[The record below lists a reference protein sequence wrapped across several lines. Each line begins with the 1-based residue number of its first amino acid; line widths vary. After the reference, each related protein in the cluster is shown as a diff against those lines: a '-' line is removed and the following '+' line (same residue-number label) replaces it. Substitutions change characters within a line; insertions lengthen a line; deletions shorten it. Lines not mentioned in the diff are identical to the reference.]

1 MLIIKYYKKG
11 WEKMI
16 DLKNKKII
24 GLAIVSIIIF
34 TTSIFLYKQNSSNA
48 FKEEYMTEIFTEES
62 NDNMEYDSSM
72 KENTDNSNENNLE
85 KNKIVVEIKG
95 EVARP
100 DVYQLEEGSI
110 IKDLIDMAGGVTEEA
125 DLSCINRAE
134 ELVNHELIIIGNI
147 NDETESSVVQNS
159 SVSSGNST
167 DNDSKSSTLI
177 NINTADLEQL
187 KKITGIG
194 DIKAQSIID
203 YREANGGFKSLE
215 ELKNVDGIGDKTFE
229 KIKNEITL

>member
-1 MLIIKYYKKG
+1 
-11 WEKMI
+11 MI

-24 GLAIVSIIIF
+24 GLAIITIIIF
-34 TTSIFLYKQNSSNA
+34 IVSIFLYKQKSSNA
-48 FKEEYMTEIFTEES
+48 FKEEYMTEIFEEES
-62 NDNMEYDSSM
+62 NDNMEYTETLEEDTTIINEDSI
-72 KENTDNSNENNLE
+72 DR
-85 KNKIVVEIKG
+85 NKIIVEIKG
-95 EVARP
+95 EVEKP

-125 DLSCINRAE
+125 DLSRINRAE
-134 ELVNHELIIIGNI
+134 ELLNHELIIIGNI

-187 KKITGIG
+187 KEITGIG
-194 DIKAQSIID
+194 NIKAQSIID

-229 KIKNEITL
+229 KIKEQITL

>member
-1 MLIIKYYKKG
+1 
-11 WEKMI
+11 MI

-24 GLAIVSIIIF
+24 GLTIVSIIIF
-34 TTSIFLYKQNSSNA
+34 IASIFLYKQNSSNA

-194 DIKAQSIID
+194 DIKAQSISD

-229 KIKNEITL
+229 KIKEQITL

>member
-1 MLIIKYYKKG
+1 
-11 WEKMI
+11 MI

-24 GLAIVSIIIF
+24 GLVIITIIIF
-34 TTSIFLYKQNSSNA
+34 IVSIFLYKQKSSNA
-48 FKEEYMTEIFTEES
+48 FKEEYMTEIFEEES
-62 NDNMEYDSSM
+62 NDNMEYTETLEEDTTIINEDSI
-72 KENTDNSNENNLE
+72 DR
-85 KNKIVVEIKG
+85 NKIIVEIKG
-95 EVARP
+95 EVAKP

-125 DLSCINRAE
+125 DLSRINRAE
-134 ELVNHELIIIGNI
+134 ELLNHELIIIGNI

-229 KIKNEITL
+229 KIKEQITL

>member
-1 MLIIKYYKKG
+1 
-11 WEKMI
+11 MI

-24 GLAIVSIIIF
+24 GLAIITIIIF
-34 TTSIFLYKQNSSNA
+34 IVSIFLYKQKSSNA
-48 FKEEYMTEIFTEES
+48 FKEEYMTEIFEEES
-62 NDNMEYDSSM
+62 NDNMEYTETLEEDTSIINEDSI
-72 KENTDNSNENNLE
+72 DR
-85 KNKIVVEIKG
+85 NKIIVEIKG
-95 EVARP
+95 EVAKP

-125 DLSCINRAE
+125 DLSRINRAE
-134 ELVNHELIIIGNI
+134 ELLNHELIIIGNI

-159 SVSSGNST
+159 STSSSNGNNS
-167 DNDSKSSTLI
+167 DKGSTLI

-187 KKITGIG
+187 KEITGIG
-194 DIKAQSIID
+194 NIKAQCIID

-229 KIKNEITL
+229 KIKDQITL

>member
-1 MLIIKYYKKG
+1 
-11 WEKMI
+11 MI

-34 TTSIFLYKQNSSNA
+34 ITSIFLYKQNSSNA
-48 FKEEYMTEIFTEES
+48 FKEKYMTEIFTEES
-62 NDNMEYDSSM
+62 SDNIENDSSK
-72 KENTDNSNENNLE
+72 KENIVMRNENNLD

-95 EVARP
+95 EVVRP
-100 DVYQLEEGSI
+100 DVYHLEEGSI

-147 NDETESSVVQNS
+147 NDETTSSVVQNIS
-159 SVSSGNST
+159 ISSGSST
-167 DNDSKSSTLI
+167 DNSNKSSTLI
-177 NINTADLEQL
+177 NINTEDLEEL
-187 KKITGIG
+187 KQITGIG

-229 KIKNEITL
+229 KIKDEITL

>member
-1 MLIIKYYKKG
+1 
-11 WEKMI
+11 MI

-24 GLAIVSIIIF
+24 GLVIITIIIF
-34 TTSIFLYKQNSSNA
+34 IVSIFLYKQKSSNA
-48 FKEEYMTEIFTEES
+48 FKEEYMTEIFEEES
-62 NDNMEYDSSM
+62 NDNMEYTETLEEDTTIINEDSI
-72 KENTDNSNENNLE
+72 DR
-85 KNKIVVEIKG
+85 NKIIVEIKG
-95 EVARP
+95 EVAKP

-125 DLSCINRAE
+125 DLSRINRAE
-134 ELVNHELIIIGNI
+134 ELLNHELIIIGNI
-147 NDETESSVVQNS
+147 NDETESSVVQN
-159 SVSSGNST
+159 NST
-167 DNDSKSSTLI
+167 YSSNGNNSDKVSTLI

-229 KIKNEITL
+229 KIKEQITL

>member
-1 MLIIKYYKKG
+1 
-11 WEKMI
+11 MI

-24 GLAIVSIIIF
+24 GLVIITIIIF
-34 TTSIFLYKQNSSNA
+34 IVSIFLYKQKSSNA
-48 FKEEYMTEIFTEES
+48 FKEEYMTEIFEEES
-62 NDNMEYDSSM
+62 NDNMEYTETLEEDTTIINEDSI
-72 KENTDNSNENNLE
+72 DR
-85 KNKIVVEIKG
+85 NKIIVEIKG
-95 EVARP
+95 EVAKP

-125 DLSCINRAE
+125 DLSRINRAE
-134 ELVNHELIIIGNI
+134 ELLNHELIIIGNI

-159 SVSSGNST
+159 STSSSNGNNS
-167 DNDSKSSTLI
+167 DKGSTLI

-187 KKITGIG
+187 KEITGIG
-194 DIKAQSIID
+194 NIKAQSIID

-229 KIKNEITL
+229 KIKDQITL

>member
-1 MLIIKYYKKG
+1 
-11 WEKMI
+11 
-16 DLKNKKII
+16 
-24 GLAIVSIIIF
+24 
-34 TTSIFLYKQNSSNA
+34 
-48 FKEEYMTEIFTEES
+48 
-62 NDNMEYDSSM
+62 
-72 KENTDNSNENNLE
+72 
-85 KNKIVVEIKG
+85 
-95 EVARP
+95 
-100 DVYQLEEGSI
+100 
-110 IKDLIDMAGGVTEEA
+110 MAGGVTEEA

-147 NDETESSVVQNS
+147 NDETESSVVQ
-159 SVSSGNST
+159 NST

>member
-1 MLIIKYYKKG
+1 
-11 WEKMI
+11 MI

-24 GLAIVSIIIF
+24 GLAIITIIIF
-34 TTSIFLYKQNSSNA
+34 IVSIFLYKQKSSNA
-48 FKEEYMTEIFTEES
+48 FKEEYMTEIFEEES
-62 NDNMEYDSSM
+62 NDNMEYTETLEEDTSIINEDSI
-72 KENTDNSNENNLE
+72 DR
-85 KNKIVVEIKG
+85 NKIIVEIKG
-95 EVARP
+95 EVAKP

-125 DLSCINRAE
+125 DLSRINRAE
-134 ELVNHELIIIGNI
+134 ELLNHELIIIGNI

-159 SVSSGNST
+159 STSSSNGNNS
-167 DNDSKSSTLI
+167 DKGSTLI

-187 KKITGIG
+187 KEITGIG
-194 DIKAQSIID
+194 NIKAQSIID

-229 KIKNEITL
+229 KIKDQITL

>member
-1 MLIIKYYKKG
+1 
-11 WEKMI
+11 MI

-24 GLAIVSIIIF
+24 GLTIVSIIIF
-34 TTSIFLYKQNSSNA
+34 IASIFLYKQNSSNA

-177 NINTADLEQL
+177 NINTASIQELDTLP
-187 KKITGIG
+187 GIG
-194 DIKAQSIID
+194 EATANKIIN
-203 YREANGGFKSLE
+203 YREEKGKFNSIE
-215 ELKNVDGIGDKTFE
+215 EIKNVNGIGDKKYE
-229 KIKNEITL
+229 ELKTLISIE

>member
-1 MLIIKYYKKG
+1 
-11 WEKMI
+11 MI

-24 GLAIVSIIIF
+24 GLTIVSIIIF
-34 TTSIFLYKQNSSNA
+34 IASIFLYKQNSSNA
-48 FKEEYMTEIFTEES
+48 FKEEYMTEIFEEES
-62 NDNMEYDSSM
+62 NDNMEYT
-72 KENTDNSNENNLE
+72 ET
-85 KNKIVVEIKG
+85 
-95 EVARP
+95 
-100 DVYQLEEGSI
+100 LEEGSI

-229 KIKNEITL
+229 KIKEQITL

>member
-1 MLIIKYYKKG
+1 
-11 WEKMI
+11 MI

-24 GLAIVSIIIF
+24 GLAIITIIIF
-34 TTSIFLYKQNSSNA
+34 IVSIFLYKQKSSNA
-48 FKEEYMTEIFTEES
+48 FKEEYMTEIFEEES
-62 NDNMEYDSSM
+62 NDNMEYTETLEEDTSIINEDSI
-72 KENTDNSNENNLE
+72 DR
-85 KNKIVVEIKG
+85 NKIIVEIKG
-95 EVARP
+95 EVAKP

-125 DLSCINRAE
+125 DLSRINRAE
-134 ELVNHELIIIGNI
+134 ELLNHELIIIGNI

-159 SVSSGNST
+159 STSSSNGNNS
-167 DNDSKSSTLI
+167 DKGSTLI

-187 KKITGIG
+187 NEITGIG
-194 DIKAQSIID
+194 NIKAQSIID

-229 KIKNEITL
+229 KIKDQITL

>member
-1 MLIIKYYKKG
+1 
-11 WEKMI
+11 MI

-24 GLAIVSIIIF
+24 GLAIITIIIF
-34 TTSIFLYKQNSSNA
+34 IVSIFLYKQKSSNA

-95 EVARP
+95 EVAKP

-125 DLSCINRAE
+125 DLSRINRAE
-134 ELVNHELIIIGNI
+134 ELLNHELIIIGNI
-147 NDETESSVVQNS
+147 NDETESSVVQN
-159 SVSSGNST
+159 NST
-167 DNDSKSSTLI
+167 YSSNGNNSDKVSTLI

-229 KIKNEITL
+229 KIKEQITL

>member
-1 MLIIKYYKKG
+1 
-11 WEKMI
+11 
-16 DLKNKKII
+16 
-24 GLAIVSIIIF
+24 
-34 TTSIFLYKQNSSNA
+34 
-48 FKEEYMTEIFTEES
+48 
-62 NDNMEYDSSM
+62 
-72 KENTDNSNENNLE
+72 
-85 KNKIVVEIKG
+85 
-95 EVARP
+95 
-100 DVYQLEEGSI
+100 
-110 IKDLIDMAGGVTEEA
+110 MAGGVTEEA

-147 NDETESSVVQNS
+147 NDETNS

-229 KIKNEITL
+229 KIKEQITL